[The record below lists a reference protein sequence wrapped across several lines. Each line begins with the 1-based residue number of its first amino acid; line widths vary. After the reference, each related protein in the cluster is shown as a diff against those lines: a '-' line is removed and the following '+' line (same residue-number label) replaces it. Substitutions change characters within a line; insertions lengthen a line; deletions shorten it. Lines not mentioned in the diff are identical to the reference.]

1 MGGIIGRRVMTAI
14 CDKGQRDRVQSVGA
28 CQAGGHDCWQRIVE
42 VEAPAVTP
50 VSPLE
55 LAEAFDVLDAAWR
68 LAFDRK
74 KTPLLALS
82 TVATPAALSLGCA
95 TRAEFETRLSDL
107 ADLIDRIKVDEALL
121 RPRSDEEMKKDKDQL
136 RASLNRMVDCLH
148 HHLPATQH
156 RAVDAA
162 IKTLRTIRGA
172 RNAEQH
178 GITEG
183 GGLTAKLREL
193 GIHDAPPNWTGA
205 WDVVRARAVGA
216 LTSLRHEL
224 MAYVN
229 TL

>member
-1 MGGIIGRRVMTAI
+1 M
-14 CDKGQRDRVQSVGA
+14 QSVGA